1 MGNRILS
8 APQYYVLDTNTII
21 DLHFGNLLHRVFQ
34 LPCKFLITDLL
45 REELLSPPFDA
56 LVEMGLLV
64 EFLTSEEV
72 SEISVMMGR
81 YPKPSYYD
89 ISVLI
94 LARSRNT
101 VLITGDE
108 ALRHAAADNSVNCHG
123 TCWLI
128 DFLANEGL
136 ITYSEAIAAYNVIL
150 KKPRY
155 PPKEECKDLLVGW
168 KRRQKLLE

>member
-8 APQYYVLDTNTII
+8 AQQYYVLDTNTII
-21 DLHFGNLLHRVFQ
+21 DLNFGNLLHRVFQ

-45 REELLSPPFDA
+45 REELLNPPFDSLA
-56 LVEMGLLV
+56 EMGLLV

-72 SEISVMMGR
+72 GEIPVMMGR

-94 LARSRNT
+94 LARTKNT
-101 VLITGDE
+101 I
-108 ALRHAAADNSVNCHG
+108 
-123 TCWLI
+123 
-128 DFLANEGL
+128 L
-136 ITYSEAIAAYNVIL
+136 ITYSEAISAYNVLL

-155 PPKEECKDLLVGW
+155 PPKDECRALLAMW
-168 KRRQKLLE
+168 KQRQKLE

>member
-1 MGNRILS
+1 MS

-21 DLHFGNLLHRVFQ
+21 DLHFGNLLDKVFQ
-34 LPCKFLITDLL
+34 LPCKFIVTDFL
-45 REELLSPPFDA
+45 REELLNPPFDTLA
-56 LVEMGLLV
+56 DMGLLV
-64 EFLTSEEV
+64 EFLKSEEV

-101 VLITGDE
+101 ILITGDND
-108 ALRHAAADNSVNCHG
+108 LRHAAMDNGVTCLG

-128 DFLANEGL
+128 DYLANQFL
-136 ITYSEAIAAYNVIL
+136 ISFSEAIAAYDLIRR
-150 KKPRY
+150 KQRH
-155 PPKEECKDLLVGW
+155 PPIDECRDFLSHW
-168 KRRQKLLE
+168 RQRKKLLE